1 MTSITSIPS
10 GKVLFSRSRTCA
22 AAWREF
28 SARDRYSA
36 SLATPVGAPP
46 AYEIR
51 GCGVKPAEYAIGNP
65 ARRTPRSK
73 TRATSLWLAKRI
85 FPRLAYRNTRCATA
99 GNWAAA
105 SDTRPP
111 AHHGDQPLPVEAL
124 PGRPHL
130 DLGAH
135 GRTHPAF
142 IT

>member
-51 GCGVKPAEYAIGNP
+51 GCGVNPAEYAIGSP

-85 FPRLAYRNTRCATA
+85 FPRLAYRTTRFWTS
-99 GNWAAA
+99 GTWAAGSA
-105 SDTRPP
+105 TLPP
-111 AHHGDQPLPVEAL
+111 AHHGKQAPPVEAI

-135 GRTHPAF
+135 GGT
-142 IT
+142 